1 MNLSLIFIYQQ
12 TEDKNMNMNFVAYF
26 CNCGRIHFL
35 PASDT
40 DFLAED
46 PGNNEVIFI
55 CENCGCVRRVTAD
68 VSKDGKVSICFVMM
82 NKYAEPVK
90 CRVRSANGIQLY
102 MMGEDGR
109 KVDALFGNYFF
120 YSRMAYCETEF
131 GDLGQDIAQ
140 GKPWAMVNGARLLDD
155 LRKENEFTVEAC
167 VKAIKAVN
175 SGVSNIRW
183 PAES

>member
-1 MNLSLIFIYQQ
+1 
-12 TEDKNMNMNFVAYF
+12 MNMKFIAYF

-35 PASDT
+35 PASDA

-68 VSKDGKVSICFVMM
+68 VSKDGKVSICFAVM

-102 MMGEDGR
+102 MLSGT
-109 KVDALFGNYFF
+109 KVNALFGDYFF
-120 YSRMAYCETEF
+120 YSKAEYCETEF
-131 GDLGQDIAQ
+131 RDLGQDITQ
-140 GKPWAMVNGARLLDD
+140 GKPYAMVNGARLVDD
-155 LRKENEFTVEAC
+155 LRKDNKFTVEAR
-167 VKAIKAVN
+167 VEAIKAVN

-183 PAES
+183 PAEN